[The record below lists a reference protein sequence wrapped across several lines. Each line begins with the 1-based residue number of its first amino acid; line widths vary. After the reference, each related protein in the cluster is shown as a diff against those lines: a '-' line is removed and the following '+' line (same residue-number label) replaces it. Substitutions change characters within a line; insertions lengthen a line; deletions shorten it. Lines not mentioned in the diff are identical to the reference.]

1 MLAFGLFIV
10 NFAKTLLSGSA
21 TRRTSGL
28 KFRESV
34 KTLKR
39 PLALNCLQ
47 SKICLCFVHLIIERH
62 HRFPIGGLL
71 LGLALIR
78 SAGGLGQV
86 TTSTSIVLLV
96 RRGNTDDRLLAS
108 PFPPISIVC
117 VLLSPD
123 NAIMINVDSE
133 YST

>member
-47 SKICLCFVHLIIERH
+47 SKICLRFVHLIIER

-71 LGLALIR
+71 LGQVLIR

-86 TTSTSIVLLV
+86 TTSTSIDLLIC
-96 RRGNTDDRLLAS
+96 RGNTEDLLLAS